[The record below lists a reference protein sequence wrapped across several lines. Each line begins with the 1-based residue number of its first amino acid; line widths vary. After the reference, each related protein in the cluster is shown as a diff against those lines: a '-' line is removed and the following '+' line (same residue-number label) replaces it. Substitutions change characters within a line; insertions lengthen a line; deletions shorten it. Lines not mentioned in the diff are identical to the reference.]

1 MNQDLE
7 KLFTHLEPPEP
18 PAELLGRILNS
29 IQREKGLRAAKK
41 RIAIFSLGVLGSLVA
56 AIPVFQ
62 AAHGA
67 VVESG
72 FSHFLSLIF
81 SDFGTVITFWDKF
94 IFSIFESLPVM
105 NVALLLAVIFIFL
118 GSLKYLVKN
127 IAVFWAAPALVNNSY
142 GHQ

>member
-1 MNQDLE
+1 MDHNFE
-7 KLFTHLEPPEP
+7 RLFSHLKPPEP

-41 RIAIFSLGVLGSLVA
+41 RIAIFSLGVLGSFVA
-56 AIPVFQ
+56 AIPAFQ
-62 AAHGA
+62 AAHSA

-72 FSHFLSLIF
+72 FSQFFSLIF
-81 SDFGTVITFWDKF
+81 SDFGTIIAFWDKF

-105 NVALLLAVIFIFL
+105 NIALLFAVIFIFL

-127 IAVFWAAPALVNNSY
+127 IAVFWAAPGLVNNSY